1 MTSGF
6 LQARRSVTRIHE
18 AELLSPIPTAGR
30 ECGDCTACC
39 TVLAIVELQKPQRRA
54 CDHLCRSGCGIY
66 ATRPASCREFH
77 CLWLRGALDADEAL
91 RPDRLGV
98 MFDYFVVASSGE
110 SHLIAIELW
119 PGALAGSLVQSL
131 LAELT
136 QTRDVHLSYRDG
148 RRSTL
153 QLEATPNSSPSIP
166 TIAP

>member
-1 MTSGF
+1 M
-6 LQARRSVTRIHE
+6 TRIHE

-119 PGALAGSLVQSL
+119 PGALAGSVVQSL
-131 LAELT
+131 LAEMT
-136 QTRDVHLSYRDG
+136 QTRDVHLSYREG

>member
-1 MTSGF
+1 MTRV
-6 LQARRSVTRIHE
+6 LE
-18 AELLSPIPTAGR
+18 AELLSPIPAAGR

-66 ATRPASCREFH
+66 ADRPASCREFH

-98 MFDYFVVASSGE
+98 MFDYFVLASSGE
-110 SHLIAIELW
+110 SHLIAFELW